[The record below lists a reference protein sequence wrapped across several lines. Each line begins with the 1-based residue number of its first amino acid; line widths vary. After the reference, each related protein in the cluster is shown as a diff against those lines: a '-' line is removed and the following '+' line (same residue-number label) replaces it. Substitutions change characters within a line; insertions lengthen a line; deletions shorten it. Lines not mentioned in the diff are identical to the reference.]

1 MKLRAFYLILL
12 VALCVSLLP
21 GCSAFAGKA
30 AIGVIETS
38 GSDATSQIVL
48 FDKDL
53 NKVSGFP
60 LAEASLNSVFY
71 DPVVNQGILYAIPQG
86 YAQEKEARKVLGIS
100 IQDGSVADYSIDQPA
115 MNSAAVSERY
125 IFACN
130 TLNGVSHISRCEKK
144 SNQVIS
150 IEEDNSY
157 VSSLLVKDN
166 KLYSFS
172 SSLDGGES
180 WIDCYDFDLNRIFRI
195 ETTEY
200 GSGVYRS
207 CVDGGSIYFV
217 SLVSGEGESCGAVF
231 EFNTATGEI
240 KKLDVPDDPI
250 DVELYDGKLYV
261 THGNM
266 VERSDY
272 SAVTIVNHEG
282 EMGTFHFKHGAVQT
296 VVNEDGVYV
305 LDSRTIYCYSL
316 DGLKQ
321 VGEASIDSFW
331 NQHHYISGLF
341 SVAG

>member
-1 MKLRAFYLILL
+1 M
-12 VALCVSLLP
+12 
-21 GCSAFAGKA
+21 
-30 AIGVIETS
+30 
-38 GSDATSQIVL
+38 
-48 FDKDL
+48 
-53 NKVSGFP
+53 
-60 LAEASLNSVFY
+60 
-71 DPVVNQGILYAIPQG
+71 
-86 YAQEKEARKVLGIS
+86 
-100 IQDGSVADYSIDQPA
+100 
-115 MNSAAVSERY
+115 
-125 IFACN
+125 
-130 TLNGVSHISRCEKK
+130 
-144 SNQVIS
+144 
-150 IEEDNSY
+150 
-157 VSSLLVKDN
+157 KDN

-207 CVDGGSIYFV
+207 CVDGDSIYFV

-231 EFNTATGEI
+231 ELNTATGEI

-282 EMGTFHFKHGAVQT
+282 EMGTFHFNHGAVQT

>member
-1 MKLRAFYLILL
+1 MR
-12 VALCVSLLP
+12 
-21 GCSAFAGKA
+21 
-30 AIGVIETS
+30 
-38 GSDATSQIVL
+38 
-48 FDKDL
+48 
-53 NKVSGFP
+53 
-60 LAEASLNSVFY
+60 
-71 DPVVNQGILYAIPQG
+71 
-86 YAQEKEARKVLGIS
+86 
-100 IQDGSVADYSIDQPA
+100 
-115 MNSAAVSERY
+115 
-125 IFACN
+125 
-130 TLNGVSHISRCEKK
+130 RC
-144 SNQVIS
+144 
-150 IEEDNSY
+150 
-157 VSSLLVKDN
+157 
-166 KLYSFS
+166 
-172 SSLDGGES
+172 
-180 WIDCYDFDLNRIFRI
+180 
-195 ETTEY
+195 
-200 GSGVYRS
+200 
-207 CVDGGSIYFV
+207 
-217 SLVSGEGESCGAVF
+217 F

-282 EMGTFHFKHGAVQT
+282 EMGTFHFNHGAVQT

>member
-1 MKLRAFYLILL
+1 MRLRASSLILL
-12 VALCVSLLP
+12 AVLGVSLLS
-21 GCSAFAGKA
+21 GCSAFAGKPT
-30 AIGVIETS
+30 IGIIETS

-53 NKVSGFP
+53 NEVSHFS

-71 DPVVNQGILYAIPQG
+71 DPVVNRGILYAIPQG

-100 IQDGSVADYSIDQPA
+100 IQDGSVADYSIEQPA
-115 MNSAAVSERY
+115 MNSVAVSEHY

-130 TLNGVSHISRCEKK
+130 TLNGISYISRCEKK
-144 SNQVIS
+144 SNLVIS

-157 VSSLLVKDN
+157 VSYLLVKDN

-207 CVDGGSIYFV
+207 CVDGDFIYFV
-217 SLVSGEGESCGAVF
+217 SLVSGEGESRSAVF
-231 EFNTATGEI
+231 ELNTATGEI

-266 VERSDY
+266 VEGFDS
-272 SAVTIVNHEG
+272 SAVTIVNREG
-282 EMGTFHFKHGAVQT
+282 GREVFRFNHGAVQT

-305 LDSRTIYCYSL
+305 LDSRTIYRYSL

-331 NQHHYISGLF
+331 NKHHYISGLF